1 MSKIIQANAFSPL
14 YFWSQRYNHFKQF
27 IEIEFISKR
36 NCLEK
41 ESSIFI
47 IIFASLFF
55 RDMVWR
61 YSLNQSWIYYE
72 TQVDIE
78 FAAIL
83 LAQRHGLHNLNHR
96 IQYSGCTACV
106 QVEANSQTKASCVC
120 CNVSTKKFVGALLNR
135 LQDKGN
141 SFRLSIFLQIDSRQ
155 VLS

>member
-14 YFWSQRYNHFKQF
+14 YFWSQRHNHFKQF

-36 NCLEK
+36 NSLEK

-47 IIFASLFF
+47 TIFASLFF

-61 YSLNQSWIYYE
+61 CSLNQSWIYYE

-83 LAQRHGLHNLNHR
+83 LAQRHSLHNLNHR